1 MMEED
6 VGETIVVLEEE
17 EPSSFGKPRHPFT
30 MSSEE
35 FDR

>member
-1 MMEED
+1 MEED
-6 VGETIVVLEEE
+6 VEETIVVLEEE
-17 EPSSFGKPRHPFT
+17 EPDSFGKPRHPFT